1 MSQRWN
7 TLPFEE
13 FLSGFC
19 EFQDVFFF
27 LDVSG
32 NPFIPEKQH
41 GVLFDIYIY
50 KFFYFY
56 IILVVLSNIFYFSS
70 LFGEMIQFD

>member
-50 KFFYFY
+50 ISFFIFT
-56 IILVVLSNIFYFSS
+56 LSWWCFRIFFIFHPY
-70 LFGEMIQFD
+70 LGK